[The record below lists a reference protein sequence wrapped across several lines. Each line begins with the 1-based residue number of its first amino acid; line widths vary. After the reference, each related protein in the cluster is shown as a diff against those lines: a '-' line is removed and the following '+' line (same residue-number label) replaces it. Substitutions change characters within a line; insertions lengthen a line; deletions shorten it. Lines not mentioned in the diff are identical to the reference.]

1 MAVLVGA
8 LIALSTGLIERGGAT
23 IPTIQNY
30 GYPWAWRTTNR
41 YGPTT
46 YTSLHLAFN
55 TIFWTPLSLITFIS
69 LQIAFQRWNLK
80 GHFTI
85 DRKRLYLFLILFLPL
100 GLAMDLIHEGGHVLW
115 GTLAGGHLT
124 ELQIAY
130 FQLYPTFTLTAHFR
144 LGYVHMQGLSTMF
157 AKGLMGIGGS
167 LTTHLA
173 AWLIGVTLIKTQ
185 ISPKT
190 KLSLYTLGLFG
201 ILDLPFYTFLPQ
213 LGLRHWIIIGGN
225 YPEPLIAAERLGIPQ
240 SIFYLTVILT
250 TSTLILLYNPPLRK
264 KLRKS
269 IHHISN

>member
-1 MAVLVGA
+1 MLIGA
-8 LIALSTGLIERGGAT
+8 LIALSTGLTERGGIT
-23 IPTIQNY
+23 IPGIQNY
-30 GYPWAWRTTNR
+30 GYPWVWRTTNL

-46 YTSLHLAFN
+46 YNPLHLIFN
-55 TIFWTPLSLITFIS
+55 TIFWITISLTTFIS
-69 LQIAFQRWNLK
+69 AQIVVHRWNL
-80 GHFTI
+80 TRYLNVN
-85 DRKRLYLFLILFLPL
+85 RKTVYLFLILFIPL
-100 GLAMDLIHEGGHVLW
+100 GLVMDLIHEGGHVLW

-130 FQLYPTFTLTAHFR
+130 LKLYPTFTLTSHFR

-157 AKGLMGIGGS
+157 AKGLMGMGGV

-173 AWLIGVTLIKTQ
+173 AWLIGFTLIKKRLT
-185 ISPKT
+185 PKT

-213 LGLRHWIIIGGN
+213 LGLRHWIIIGGG
-225 YPEPLIAAERLGIPQ
+225 YPEPLIAAERLGIPPY
-240 SIFYLTVILT
+240 IFYLTVILA

-264 KLRKS
+264 KLRNS